1 MLDKAPNKRVADF
14 LEIFGKALSAGDV
27 ETAVSQFQDDCYWR
41 DLVAFTWNIR
51 TMEGKGQVRA
61 MLEQQLTLTQP
72 SNWAIAKGEE
82 AIEAYARLRP
92 DIMLMDLRM
101 PVMDGLAAIRAIRA
115 EEEAVGRRAPI
126 VVLSANT
133 SPDDRQASAA
143 AGADGHIGKPIRAE
157 ELFGAI
163 EAALEP

>member
-1 MLDKAPNKRVADF
+1 VTSVENGAQALDAWREQPY
-14 LEIFGKALSAGDV
+14 DV
-27 ETAVSQFQDDCYWR
+27 
-41 DLVAFTWNIR
+41 I
-51 TMEGKGQVRA
+51 
-61 MLEQQLTLTQP
+61 
-72 SNWAIAKGEE
+72 
-82 AIEAYARLRP
+82 
-92 DIMLMDLRM
+92 LMDLRM

-115 EEEAVGRRAPI
+115 EEDAVGRRAPI